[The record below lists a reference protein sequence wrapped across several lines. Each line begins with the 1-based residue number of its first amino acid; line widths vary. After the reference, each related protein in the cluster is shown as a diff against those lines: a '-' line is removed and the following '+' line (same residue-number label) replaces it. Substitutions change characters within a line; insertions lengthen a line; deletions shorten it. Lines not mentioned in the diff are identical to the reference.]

1 MKHMAI
7 ITRRYLPVLLLGLPL
22 KPPANLSAN
31 GPAIA
36 GPNIAIHGATID
48 IIFDSS
54 KLSPFDDICRSKNGN
69 KQPIAIKTKIIFIYY
84 SLIIYPLVN

>member
-1 MKHMAI
+1 MKQTAI

-22 KPPANLSAN
+22 KPPANLSAS

-36 GPNIAIHGATID
+36 GPSNAMHGATID

-54 KLSPFDDICRSKNGN
+54 EVSP
-69 KQPIAIKTKIIFIYY
+69 
-84 SLIIYPLVN
+84 LEVM